1 MQCNDEQTAL
11 ALVVDRRQTGHRFG
25 PQAARLDDAQAA
37 GTLGDQ
43 PTTIWQEGDGPGVFE
58 SVEQCGH
65 AEAMRFGTDYSGFYG
80 RLRGG

>member
-1 MQCNDEQTAL
+1 MQCNVEQ
-11 ALVVDRRQTGHRFG
+11 QTGHRFG

-58 SVEQCGH
+58 SVEQRGH
-65 AEAMRFGTDYSGFYG
+65 AEVMRWITSKGQ
-80 RLRGG
+80 R